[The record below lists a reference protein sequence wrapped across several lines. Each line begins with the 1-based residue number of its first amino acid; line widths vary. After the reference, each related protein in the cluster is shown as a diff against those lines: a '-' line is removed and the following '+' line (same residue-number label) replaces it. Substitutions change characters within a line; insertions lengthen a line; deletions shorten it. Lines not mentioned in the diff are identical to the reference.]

1 MSITKGDA
9 LNIIIATIVLAFA
22 FSFKIDGSVTLQNW
36 FAGFTIAFI
45 LVFISLLVHF
55 SAQYVAAGNY
65 LVDMHIGPFALGY
78 IITLVLMLVS
88 GGWLIFAALW
98 SIKLKSTSSVGM
110 KLRADPYKF
119 AKIAFSGVAAS
130 LILAVICGALQSY
143 IGSLA
148 DKLVLI
154 NVSLAISNTIPLLSL
169 LPVVKFHSSGKSA
182 NHYATGD
189 YIFFGSRP
197 LWIFTFVFVLAA
209 GIGLVLFNSVYVLLL
224 SFLIAAGFWLAWMY
238 FLEGHKPQV

>member
-1 MSITKGDA
+1 MSITKDDMLTVA
-9 LNIIIATIVLAFA
+9 LATIVLAFA

-36 FAGFTIAFI
+36 FAGFIIAFV
-45 LVFISLLVHF
+45 LVFISLLLHF
-55 SAQYVAAGNY
+55 SAQYAAAGNY
-65 LVDMHIGPFALGY
+65 LVDMHMGPFALGY

-98 SIKLKSTSSVGM
+98 SIKLNPTSSVGM
-110 KLRADPYKF
+110 KFRADPYKL

-130 LILAVICGALQSY
+130 LILAIICGALRTY
-143 IGSLA
+143 LGSLA
-148 DKLVLI
+148 DKLVFI
-154 NVSLAISNTIPLLSL
+154 NVSLAISNIIPLLSL
-169 LPVVKFHSSGKSA
+169 LPVVKFHSSGKNA

-197 LWIFTFVFVLAA
+197 LWIFTFVFVLAS
-209 GIGLVLFNSVYVLLL
+209 GMGLILFSSVYVLLL
-224 SFLIAAGFWLAWMY
+224 SFFIAAGFWLAWMY